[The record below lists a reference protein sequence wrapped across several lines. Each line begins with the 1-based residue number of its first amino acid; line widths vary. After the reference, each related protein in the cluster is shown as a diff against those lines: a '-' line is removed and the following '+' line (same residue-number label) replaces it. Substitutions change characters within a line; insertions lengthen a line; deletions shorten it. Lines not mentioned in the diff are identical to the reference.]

1 MSALLYNVYVWVDP
15 PSSFCS
21 ERPRKEEEKSQ
32 ESSALQLLGPPSL
45 EARERVHSAAFFWW
59 VSTGKEGR
67 SMLLLNSHLLL
78 LLLYCQSQVVRA
90 YSSNGAEN
98 CLPRCCSQGQILDP
112 SGTACLKNPATQ
124 ILPDPCGR
132 RDSFLPQCE
141 LENNEEDEGKKGKK
155 IFFLFK

>member
-1 MSALLYNVYVWVDP
+1 
-15 PSSFCS
+15 
-21 ERPRKEEEKSQ
+21 
-32 ESSALQLLGPPSL
+32 
-45 EARERVHSAAFFWW
+45 
-59 VSTGKEGR
+59 
-67 SMLLLNSHLLL
+67 MLLLNSHLLL

-155 IFFLFK
+155 IFFLFKQKTFFDKTILLSLLMFIQPLCMLIAVCKLQYFLQHLGPWDIHYTLRYIVVASILKTREL